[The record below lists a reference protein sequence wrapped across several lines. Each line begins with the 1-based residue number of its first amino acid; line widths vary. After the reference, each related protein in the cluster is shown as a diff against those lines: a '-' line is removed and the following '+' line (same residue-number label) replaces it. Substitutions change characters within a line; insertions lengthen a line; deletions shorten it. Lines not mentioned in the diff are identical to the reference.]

1 MDRRAFHQSG
11 GSVRPKK
18 HEKSIMSAVVI
29 VGAQWGDE
37 GKGKIVDIYMESA
50 EVVVRY
56 AGGPNAG
63 HTLVVGNEK
72 LVVRLLPSGILRPGT
87 RNVLGQGMVV
97 DPTVLL
103 AEIDELKRR
112 GHHDVESRLL
122 LSDRAHL
129 ILPYHIDIDTLRE
142 SSAPKDEAIGTTK
155 KGIGPCYEDKVRRT
169 GVRTGDLKDLKKLES
184 RIDIAIKAWAPIIV
198 ALGGEL
204 PQARAL
210 VEQLEPL
217 AERLV
222 PLLGNASQV
231 TDEAIRTG
239 KRVMLEGAQGT
250 LLDVDHG
257 TYPFVTSSSA
267 VAGGAAIGAGIGPNR
282 ISSVLGIS
290 KAYTT
295 RVGAGPFPTELDDA
309 AGVHMREV
317 GDEFGSV
324 TRRPRRCGWLDLP
337 GLRYAARVN
346 GIDGIAFTKLDVLT
360 GLGPIKVC
368 VAYDTPEGRVQDLPI
383 DLLDEPEKAVP
394 VYEELEGWSE
404 SLEEVRVL
412 EQLPTAARNYIRF
425 VEEKV
430 GVPMYLV
437 SVGPSRAATIV
448 LHNPFVGRAATP

>member
-1 MDRRAFHQSG
+1 
-11 GSVRPKK
+11 
-18 HEKSIMSAVVI
+18 MSAVVI

-63 HTLVVGNEK
+63 HTLVVGDEK

-87 RNVLGQGMVV
+87 RCILGQGMVV
-97 DPTVLL
+97 DPIVLL
-103 AEIDELKRR
+103 GEIDELKRR
-112 GHHDVESRLL
+112 GHKDLESRLL

-129 ILPYHIDIDTLRE
+129 ILPYHIQIDSLRE
-142 SSAPKDEAIGTTK
+142 DTADKAEAIGTTK

-169 GVRTGDLKDLKKLES
+169 GVRAGELRDLPKLQK
-184 RIDIAIKAWAPIIV
+184 RIEIALRGWAPIIS
-198 ALGGEL
+198 ALGGSQPSAQEI
-204 PQARAL
+204 
-210 VEQLEPL
+210 VEQLRPM

-222 PLLGNASQV
+222 PLLGNASKA
-231 TDEAIRTG
+231 TDDAIKAN

-267 VAGGAAIGAGIGPNR
+267 VAGGASIGAGIGPNR
-282 ISSVLGIS
+282 INSVLGIT

-295 RVGAGPFPTELDDA
+295 RVGSGPFPTELHDEIGKHLRD
-309 AGVHMREV
+309 V
-317 GDEFGSV
+317 GDEYGSV
-324 TRRPRRCGWLDLP
+324 TRRPRRCGWLDIP

-346 GIDGIAFTKLDVLT
+346 GIDGFAFTKLDVLT
-360 GLGPIKVC
+360 GLSKIKVC
-368 VAYDTPEGRVQDLPI
+368 VAYDTPEGRVDDLPI
-383 DLLDEPEKAVP
+383 DLLDEPDKAIP

-404 SLEEVRVL
+404 NLEQVRVL
-412 EQLPTAARNYIRF
+412 EQLPQTTRNYIRY
-425 VEEKV
+425 VEEKS

-448 LHNPFVGRAATP
+448 LHNPFVGRAGTP